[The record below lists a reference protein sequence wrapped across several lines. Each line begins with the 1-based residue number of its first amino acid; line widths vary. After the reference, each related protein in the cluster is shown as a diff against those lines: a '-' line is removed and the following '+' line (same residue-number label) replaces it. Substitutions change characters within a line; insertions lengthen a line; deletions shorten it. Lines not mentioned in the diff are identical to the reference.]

1 MSAGKFI
8 PKLLTVG
15 IWNIEGLYEKI
26 NSTKSCK
33 TETKTFQDTLKMFDI
48 LCLEETHVGK
58 DEVLE
63 EFKDFHT
70 ISHCRKKSENNR
82 YFRGFLILIRK
93 SIKKGVK
100 ILKTNDKDVFEL
112 ILLKKYFGL
121 ETDIKLIFMYASPI
135 NSCYTKA
142 RTENVID
149 TVEKKIVNS
158 ENNCLIMGDLNGR
171 TKLGTTL

>member
-26 NSTKSCK
+26 NSTKLCK
-33 TETKTFQDTLKMFDI
+33 METKTFQDTLKNFDI
-48 LCLEETHVGK
+48 LCLEETHIGK
-58 DEVLE
+58 YEVLE
-63 EFKDFHT
+63 ELKDFHT

-82 YFRGFLILIRK
+82 YFGWFLILIRK

-100 ILKTNDKDVFEL
+100 ILKTNDKDIFEL

-149 TVEKKIVNS
+149 TLEKK
-158 ENNCLIMGDLNGR
+158 
-171 TKLGTTL
+171 T